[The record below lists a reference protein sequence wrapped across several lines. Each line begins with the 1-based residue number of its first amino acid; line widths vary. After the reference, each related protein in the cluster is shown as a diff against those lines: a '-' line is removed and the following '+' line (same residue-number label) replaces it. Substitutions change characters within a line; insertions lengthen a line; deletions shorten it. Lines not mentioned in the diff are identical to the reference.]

1 MSDDRKPEAT
11 IKYYQK
17 LVETL
22 QERICSIREDAA
34 VDHAIAQS
42 RLKKNKEEASV
53 QAKLLRQYL
62 SKRYGE
68 ISIAACMQAVAF
80 MHGYKSWH
88 HLANGVREQ
97 KEGNTNEKIN

>member
-1 MSDDRKPEAT
+1 MSDEQNSEAT
-11 IKYYQK
+11 IKYYEK
-17 LVETL
+17 LADKLRED
-22 QERICSIREDAA
+22 ICSTREDAA
-34 VDHAIAQS
+34 IDRAIAQS

-88 HLANGVREQ
+88 HLANGVREH